1 MPAQTDNDSIK
12 VVPSGYYS
20 VKNSETN
27 DGAPRLNCACI
38 LTENW
43 FADVK
48 KDGGNGSAIYKKMK
62 EEYKNKYQNKIT
74 NKSFYDYI
82 NDLPEDHKYKNE
94 FKNILAYWLLSD
106 DGIDF
111 IANLNAN
118 MLKKYISKL
127 I

>member
-1 MPAQTDNDSIK
+1 
-12 VVPSGYYS
+12 
-20 VKNSETN
+20 
-27 DGAPRLNCACI
+27 
-38 LTENW
+38 
-43 FADVK
+43 
-48 KDGGNGSAIYKKMK
+48 MK

-82 NDLPEDHKYKNE
+82 NDLPEDHEYKNE
-94 FKNILAYWLLSD
+94 FKDILAYWLLSD